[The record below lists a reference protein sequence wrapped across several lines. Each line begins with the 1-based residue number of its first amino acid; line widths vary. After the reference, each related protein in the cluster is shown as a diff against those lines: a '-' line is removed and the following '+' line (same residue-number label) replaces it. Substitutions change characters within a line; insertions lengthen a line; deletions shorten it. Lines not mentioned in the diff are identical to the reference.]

1 MENEPILD
9 NEYYYNETVTRF
21 YDAVYE
27 NFRNL
32 QTGMNFYLD
41 EIKNSGGAVLEAG
54 VGTGRIFLPAF
65 NSGADIYGIDYSK
78 NMLNVLKSKLPVK
91 EHHRVWIDDIRKFDT
106 GKAFNLVISP
116 FRVFQHLLTIED
128 QLNALNSIY
137 NVLEPGGRLIFD
149 VFNPDLKRITH
160 PVENVLEFDG
170 EYLPGHKLQRFFSV
184 KYDNLNQILHLTF
197 KFIWEEDGLDKTDSF
212 STPLRYYFRY
222 ELENLVA
229 RTRFKQEKVYGN
241 FNRDEFGSKSSEQI
255 LILRK

>member
-1 MENEPILD
+1 ME
-9 NEYYYNETVTRF
+9 NEYYYNETITRF
-21 YDAVYE
+21 YDTVYQ
-27 NFRNL
+27 NPPQL
-32 QTGMNFYLD
+32 IAGMSYYLD
-41 EIKNSGGAVLEAG
+41 EIKNTNGAVLEAG

-65 NSGADIYGIDYSK
+65 EGGADIYGIDYSK
-78 NMLNVLKSKLPVK
+78 NMLSVLKSKLPAK

-106 GKAFNLVISP
+106 GNTFSLVISP

-184 KYDNLNQILHLTF
+184 KYDNLNQQMDLTF
-197 KFIWEEDGLDKTDSF
+197 KFIWEEGGLEKTDTF
-212 STPLRYYFRY
+212 STKLRYYFRY
-222 ELENLVA
+222 ELENLIG
-229 RTRFKQEKVYGN
+229 RTKFKIENIYGN
-241 FNRDEFGSKSSEQI
+241 FKREELNSKSSEQV